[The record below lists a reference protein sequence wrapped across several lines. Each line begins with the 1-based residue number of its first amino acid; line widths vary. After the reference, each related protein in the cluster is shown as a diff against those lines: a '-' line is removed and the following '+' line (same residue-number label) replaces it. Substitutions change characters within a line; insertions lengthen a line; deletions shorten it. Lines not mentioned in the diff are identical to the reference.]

1 MLRGGEQ
8 VVQEMRK
15 LDDLTRIVSERM
27 NEMATGAVQINNAIQ
42 EVNEMTRHNKQAVE
56 NLNTEV
62 GKFKAE

>member
-8 VVQEMRK
+8 VAQEMRK
-15 LDDLTRIVSERM
+15 LDDLTRIVSERI
-27 NEMATGAVQINNAIQ
+27 NEMATGAVQINNAIK

>member
-8 VVQEMRK
+8 VAQEMRK

-27 NEMATGAVQINNAIQ
+27 NEMATGAVQINNAIK
-42 EVNEMTRHNKQAVE
+42 EVNEMTRHNKQTVE

>member
-8 VVQEMRK
+8 VAQEMRK
-15 LDDLTRIVSERM
+15 LDDLTRVVSERM